1 MRGIEV
7 LSRAMSSRVLMCLAF
22 TVAAC
27 GNRPESNAPSPAAS
41 ATAAEPVAS
50 AAPPAAS
57 AEPAE
62 PPKKRKPFELY
73 NACTD
78 VATIALG
85 EDPKAADAGKR
96 TVAPSGSLELP
107 RDADGNQTVHL
118 LDAKGES
125 LVKVRVTRGMKR
137 VEIGRSCRTLDA
149 R

>member
-1 MRGIEV
+1 
-7 LSRAMSSRVLMCLAF
+7 MSSRVLLCLAF
-22 TVAAC
+22 VLAAC
-27 GNRPESNAPSPAAS
+27 GNSPESQTPSSASASPAAS
-41 ATAAEPVAS
+41 AAPPTAAS
-50 AAPPAAS
+50 ATTTAS

-73 NACTD
+73 NACSD
-78 VATIALG
+78 VATIVLG

-107 RDADGNQTVHL
+107 RDNDGNQTVHL
-118 LDAKGES
+118 LDAKGEP
-125 LVKVRVTRGMKR
+125 LVKVHVTRGMKR